1 MYIEHL
7 FDVPL
12 QSDKQRKMKKSL
24 LALASGTLGLGIA
37 EFVMM
42 GILPNVAHDLGVS
55 IPTAGHLIS
64 AYAIGVCVGAP
75 LTVVVARTRPLKQI
89 LLGLVAI
96 YIFGNVCASLSPS
109 YWMLLFMRF
118 VSGLPHGAFFGAGSI
133 VAERVAD
140 KGRES
145 QAVSLMIAGM
155 TIANLFGVPFGTMLC
170 NLVSW
175 RFPFAFNGVWGLF
188 TFYLVWK
195 WVPFIPALPDTGF
208 KGQFR
213 FLKKLAPWLIILTTM
228 FGNGGIFCWFSYVT
242 PQMMNEAGFSSSHMT
257 LIMMFAGLGMTIGNL
272 VGGRC
277 GDLYG
282 LAPVVRFA
290 QYFMILAL
298 LGTFFFASVP
308 WLSVLL
314 MFIGTACLFAVS
326 PAQQLLLIQ
335 NSRGSEL
342 MGAACVQVAFNM
354 GNAMGA
360 YLGGLPIEYGM
371 GYRYPSL
378 VGVFVVLLGLA
389 SALVYIWRERKIHVA
404 G

>member
-1 MYIEHL
+1 
-7 FDVPL
+7 
-12 QSDKQRKMKKSL
+12 MKKSL

-42 GILPNVAHDLGVS
+42 GILPNVAHDLGIS
-55 IPTAGHLIS
+55 IPTAGHFIS

-75 LTVVVARTRPLKQI
+75 LTVFVARSRPLKQI

-96 YIFGNVCASLSPS
+96 YIFGNLCAAFAPD
-109 YWMLLFMRF
+109 YWTLLLMRF

-155 TIANLFGVPFGTMLC
+155 TIANLFGVPFGTLLSNMM
-170 NLVSW
+170 SW
-175 RFPFAFNGVWGLF
+175 RFPFIFNGAWGLL
-188 TFYLVWK
+188 TFYLVWR
-195 WVPFIPALPDTGF
+195 WVPALPALPDTGF

-213 FLKKLAPWLIILTTM
+213 FLKKMAPWLIILTTM

-242 PQMMNEAGFSSSHMT
+242 PQMIHEAGFLPSHMT

-282 LAPVVRFA
+282 LAPVIRFT
-290 QYFMILAL
+290 QCFMILAL

-308 WLSVLL
+308 WLAVLL
-314 MFIGTACLFAVS
+314 MFIGTACLFGVS
-326 PAQQLLLIQ
+326 PAQQLLLLQ
-335 NSRGSEL
+335 NSRGSEM
-342 MGAACVQVAFNM
+342 MGAACVQIAFNL
-354 GNAMGA
+354 GNAVGA
-360 YLGGLPIEYGM
+360 YVGGLPIEMGM
-371 GYRYPSL
+371 GYRYPAL
-378 VGVFVVLLGLA
+378 AGVFVVLFGLA
-389 SALVYIWRERKIHVA
+389 SVSLYIRREKQVSIV
-404 G
+404 